1 MPAGYV
7 RGSKWV
13 ALVLCLLVGLSG
25 APLRAQEVEVD
36 MPKVVLKGIP
46 FSITVSTPHSLDTV
60 TATLLGGDGSRLA
73 QATIPPVGEV
83 TFRDVVITRRDQ
95 LPMGLMVGATTTTL
109 EPPLLPAWFSILPP
123 LLAIALALIFHEVVS
138 SLFLGVWL
146 GCLFL
151 VGYNPFAAILR
162 AIDGYI
168 MPALAD
174 PNHASIVIFS
184 LLLGGMVGIMTRMGG
199 TRAIVEAVTPL
210 ATTPR
215 RAQFATWLAGLAIF
229 FDDYANTLIVGNTMR
244 PLTDQR
250 RVSREKLAYIVDST
264 AAPVSAIV
272 FVSTWVGYE
281 ISLIGDGM
289 RLAVARGVASGST
302 AEQLL
307 AASPFGVFLQSIPYL
322 FYPIIAIFAVA
333 LFVASRRDFGP
344 MLRAER
350 RAASGGGVYGP
361 GAQLAADMEGELGSE
376 PEGTPLRWWNGV
388 MPVLTVVVVVLAG
401 LIWTGTRGLDEAGA
415 LGFGET
421 VRYVLRNTD
430 AFSTLLWGSLLGCV
444 VAVALATSQRLLT
457 LSQTMRALVGGMKAM
472 VLAMVIL
479 VLAWSLGE
487 VTSSLSTASF
497 LSSVLSERMP
507 LAMLPAAVFVVAAL
521 VAFATGT
528 SWATMAILIPLT
540 IPLAVALGGSL
551 EGGAGTGALLGG
563 IASVLAGAI
572 FGDHCSPISDTT
584 VLSSMAS
591 GCDHVDH
598 VRTQLPYAMLVAVIS
613 LLGLIILGGL
623 LASSSWGAL
632 AMIVLG
638 CGVVYLFVRLVGKE
652 SRA

>member
-1 MPAGYV
+1 
-7 RGSKWV
+7 
-13 ALVLCLLVGLSG
+13 
-25 APLRAQEVEVD
+25 VEVD
-36 MPKVVLKGIP
+36 IPRVLLEGIP
-46 FSITVSTPHSLDTV
+46 FTITVSAPYALDTV
-60 TATLLGGDGSRLA
+60 PATLLGADGAVLA
-73 QATIPPVGEV
+73 EGAIPPIGAV
-83 TFRDVVITRRDQ
+83 TFHDVVIRGGEQ
-95 LPMGLMVGATTTTL
+95 LPLDLVVGETTTAL
-109 EPPLLPAWFSILPP
+109 APPLLPGWFSILPP

-151 VGYNPFAAILR
+151 VGYNPLAAVLR
-162 AIDGYI
+162 AVDGYI
-168 MPALAD
+168 MPALANPD
-174 PNHASIVIFS
+174 HASIVIFS
-184 LLLGGMVGIMTRMGG
+184 LLLGGMVGVMTRMGG
-199 TRAIVEAVTPL
+199 TRAIVAAVTPI

-215 RAQFATWLAGLAIF
+215 RAQLATWLAGLAIF

-250 RVSREKLAYIVDST
+250 GVSREKLAYIVDST
-264 AAPVSAIV
+264 AAPVAAIV

-289 RLAVARGVASGST
+289 RLAVEQGVASGEA

-333 LFVASRRDFGP
+333 LIIVSRRDFGP

-350 RAASGGGVYGP
+350 RAASGGGLYGP
-361 GAQLAADMEGELGSE
+361 EAQLAADMENELGSV
-376 PEGTPLRWWNGV
+376 PEGTPLRWWNGAI
-388 MPVLTVVVVVLAG
+388 PVATVVVVVLAG
-401 LIWTGTRGLDEAGA
+401 LVWTGSRGLGEAGVQ
-415 LGFGET
+415 GFGESL
-421 VRYVLRNTD
+421 RYILRNTD
-430 AFSTLLWGSLLGCV
+430 AFSTLLWGSLLGCI
-444 VAVALATSQRLLT
+444 VAVALATTQRILL
-457 LSQTMRALVGGMKAM
+457 LAQCMRALVGGMKAM

-479 VLAWSLGE
+479 VLAWALGE

-551 EGGAGTGALLGG
+551 DGGAGTGALLGG

-598 VRTQLPYAMLVAVIS
+598 VRTQLPYAVLVALVS
-613 LLGLIILGGL
+613 LVGLVLVGGV
-623 LASSSWGAL
+623 LASSPWGAL
-632 AMIVLG
+632 GMILLG
-638 CGVVYLFVRLVGKE
+638 CGAVFLVVRLVGRE
-652 SRA
+652 SGG